1 VIDRKKLKRKTTA
14 TLYYVRILMGHLYEA
29 LKMIKFMAK
38 DPQLRDMVMDCD
50 QRIIDNFMVVE
61 RFVESPEMKF
71 LSVFGIWLRF
81 IMIESYQ

>member
-38 DPQLRDMVMDCD
+38 DPQLRDMVMDC
-50 QRIIDNFMVVE
+50 FMVVE